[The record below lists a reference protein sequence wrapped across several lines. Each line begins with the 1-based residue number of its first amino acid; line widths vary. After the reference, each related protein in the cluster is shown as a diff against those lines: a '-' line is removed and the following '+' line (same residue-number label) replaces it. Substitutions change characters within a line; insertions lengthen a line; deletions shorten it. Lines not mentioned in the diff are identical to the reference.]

1 MIDPTP
7 SLPRKRPYVWA
18 FVFGGLLLAAAFALE
33 LRRERKEALTLAA
46 RNLESV
52 GRLKAQSI
60 SAFREELLRD
70 ARGLT
75 ESPLFSRE
83 AAAFLAAPTPERQ
96 ALLEERLAHFAAAQG
111 YAAVLLVDREGRAAL
126 SSRGRS
132 EGVMEGSLPTFR
144 EAMATGKPV
153 LSDLHG
159 DSPSEAPHLSA
170 FAPLPGGS
178 GAVVLLEEAGRRFF
192 PLVQKWP
199 TESESAE
206 TLLVRREGGDVLFL
220 NDLRFRRAAAL
231 TLRLPLEAGSLPAA
245 AAALGR
251 RGFFEGKDYRGVEV
265 VADLRPVPDSPWF
278 LVSKVDRREA
288 LAPFRRRLVVGFLF
302 LFLLL
307 SLLAV
312 FSAFLYKTSGKRVLQ
327 ELLRAERE
335 ARLVFERLAVTLR
348 SIGDAVLV
356 ADAHGTVTLLNPAAE
371 ALTGWTE
378 AEAVG
383 RPVSEVFPIV
393 SEETGKKAED
403 PVARVLREGKVVGLA
418 NHTLLLSRDG
428 RRIPIADSGAPV
440 RDQSGAVAGVVL
452 VFRDQTSEREAQRER
467 RLLSAVIRGSREEV
481 YLFDADDLRFRFVSD
496 GALKN
501 LGYTADEIFRL
512 TPLDLKP
519 EITKEHFAALTAPLR
534 RGESDLA
541 RFETVHRRKDGSLYP
556 VSVRLQYFDLLGERV
571 FLALIED
578 LTERR
583 REEERRREAEV
594 MLASVLDA
602 VPVRIFWKDRES
614 RYLGCNLPFARDGGK
629 LSPEEVVG
637 LTDFDLAWKTE
648 AERYRADD
656 RAVMETGTP
665 KIAYEEPQTGP
676 GKKTKWL
683 RTSKVPLRNARGEI
697 AGVLGTYEDIT
708 KEKEAQRRLHMA
720 AEAWQ
725 RTFDAL
731 PDALCVLDRD
741 HRILQCNA
749 AMERFTG
756 KKAGELEGTLCH
768 EAVHGTANPHPD
780 CPMEKLLASGRRE
793 RMEMP
798 EGGRT
803 FEVLVDP
810 ILGPGGEVEGA
821 VHLMRDLTDQKALE
835 ARYLQAQKMEAV
847 GRMAGGIA
855 HDFNNLLNVINIY
868 CQLGVQHTPPDDP
881 LRKDLET
888 IQETGLRAAALVRQ
902 ILAFS
907 RRQQTAPQVLD
918 VNGTLEALGK
928 MMKRLLGESVEYR
941 FLPQQ
946 DLWPVS
952 ADPSHLEQILANLV
966 VNARDAM
973 PQGGSLLVETRNVSL
988 DALYAGL
995 HPGVT
1000 PGDYVCLSVTDT
1012 GCGMDRETLAQCF
1025 EPYFSTKGKGGTG
1038 LGLATVYGLSKQY
1051 GGFTNAYSEKGKG
1064 TILKVYLP
1072 RYTGTETPTVP
1083 SPASREKPVP
1093 AGKGETVLLVEDE
1106 KDLLE
1111 AARRIL
1117 EGHGYAVLA
1126 APSPGDALL
1135 LAEGS
1140 QRPIHLLFTD
1150 VVMPLLNGRQLYEK
1164 LRLSLPGLKVL
1175 YTSGFTDNVI
1185 AHHGVLEAGVP
1196 FLGKPYSADALLL
1209 AVRDALDR

>member
-1 MIDPTP
+1 MRATKP
-7 SLPRKRPYVWA
+7 SLPRKRPFVWA
-18 FVFGGLLLAAAFALE
+18 FAFGSLVLALAFALE
-33 LRRERKEALTLAA
+33 FRRERAEAIHRAA
-46 RNLESV
+46 IHLESV
-52 GRLKAQSI
+52 GRLKAASI

-70 ARGLT
+70 ARSLA

-83 AAAFLAAPTPERQ
+83 AAAFLAAPTPERR
-96 ALLEERLAHFAAAQG
+96 ALLDERLTLFVKTQG
-111 YAAVLLVDREGRAAL
+111 CAAVFLVDREGRTAL
-126 SSRGRS
+126 SSRDRS
-132 EGVMEGSLPTFR
+132 EGVPEGWLPAFR
-144 EAMATGKPV
+144 EAMAAGKPV
-153 LSDLHG
+153 LADLHR
-159 DSPSEAPHLSA
+159 DSPSEAPYLSA

-178 GAVVLLEEAGRRFF
+178 GAVVLLEEAKGRLF

-220 NDLRFRRAAAL
+220 NDPRFRPGAAL
-231 TLRLPLEAGSLPAA
+231 ALRLPLEAGTLPAA
-245 AAALGR
+245 AAVLGR
-251 RGFFEGKDYRGVEV
+251 RGSFEGRDYRGVEV

-288 LAPFRRRLVVGFLF
+288 LAPFRHRLLALFL

-307 SLLAV
+307 LALLGA
-312 FSAFLYKTSGKRVLQ
+312 FSAFLYKARGKRAL
-327 ELLRAERE
+327 EEGLRAERE
-335 ARLVFERLAVTLR
+335 ARLALERLAVTLR

-371 ALTGWTE
+371 ALTGWKEDE
-378 AEAVG
+378 ALG

-393 SEETGKKAED
+393 SEETGRKAED

-428 RRIPIADSGAPV
+428 RRIPIADSGAPI
-440 RDQSGAVAGVVL
+440 RDAEGTVAGVVL
-452 VFRDQTSEREAQRER
+452 VFRDQTSERAARRER
-467 RLLSAVIRGSREEV
+467 RLLSAVLRGSAEEV
-481 YLFDADDLRFRFVSD
+481 YLFDATDLRFRFVSD
-496 GALKN
+496 GALRD

-519 EITKEHFAALTAPLR
+519 EITKEHFTALTAPLL
-534 RGESDLA
+534 RGEGDMA

-571 FLALIED
+571 FLALVED

-594 MLASVLDA
+594 MLSSVLHA
-602 VPVRIFWKDRES
+602 VPVRIFWKNRDS
-614 RYLGCNLPFARDGGK
+614 RYLGCNLPFALDGGRR
-629 LSPEEVVG
+629 SPDEVVG

-656 RAVMETGTP
+656 REVMETGTP

-697 AGVLGTYEDIT
+697 VGVLGTYEDIT
-708 KEKEAQRRLHMA
+708 KEKEAQRKLHMA

-756 KKAGELEGTLCH
+756 RKAGELHGTLCH
-768 EAVHGTANPHPD
+768 EAVHGTEGPHPD
-780 CPMEKLLASGRRE
+780 CPMEKLLGSARRE
-793 RMEMP
+793 RAEMLV
-798 EGGRT
+798 GGRT
-803 FEVLVDP
+803 FEILVDP

-868 CQLGVQHTPPDDP
+868 CQLGLKRTPPEDP

-888 IQETGLRAAALVRQ
+888 IQEAGLRAAALVRQ

-907 RRQQTAPQVLD
+907 RRQQAAPKVLD
-918 VNGTLEALGK
+918 VNGTLEALGQ
-928 MMKRLLGESVEYR
+928 MLKRLLGEAVEYR

-946 DLWPVS
+946 DLWPVN

-1000 PGDYVCLSVTDT
+1000 PGDYVCLSVTDS
-1012 GCGMDRETLAQCF
+1012 GCGMDKETLAQCF
-1025 EPYFSTKGKGGTG
+1025 EPYFTTKGKGGTG
-1038 LGLATVYGLSKQY
+1038 LGLATVYGLSRQY
-1051 GGFTNAYSEKGKG
+1051 GGFTNAYSEKGRG

-1072 RYTGTETPTVP
+1072 RYAGTETPTVP
-1083 SPASREKPVP
+1083 SVESREKPIP
-1093 AGKGETVLLVEDE
+1093 AGKGETILLVEDE

-1117 EGHGYAVLA
+1117 EGHGYEVLA

-1135 LAEGS
+1135 LAEGR
-1140 QRPIHLLFTD
+1140 QGPIHLLFTD
-1150 VVMPLLNGRQLYEK
+1150 VVMPILNGRQLYEK

-1196 FLGKPYSADALLL
+1196 FLGKPYTAESLLL
-1209 AVRDALDR
+1209 SVREALDS